1 MGRALI
7 DAAGAVHAP
16 AGAEARIVSLVPSLT
31 ELLFDLGL
39 GAQLVG
45 RTHYCIHP
53 ADAVSAIP
61 SLGGT
66 KKIKMDRLAALAPS
80 HAILNI
86 DENTEEMAAAISEIV
101 PHVVV
106 THPVAPEDNLALF
119 RLLGGIFGH
128 AERAE
133 EFCAA
138 FEAALSH
145 LRAVAGDGPARR
157 VLYLIWMDPWMTVSR
172 DTYVSRLLALLNWE
186 TQGHDPEI
194 RYPEVEMSE
203 ALLAETD
210 LVLFSSEPYEFTE
223 THVEAFR
230 AAHGSTGPELRLI
243 DGEYCSWYGT
253 RAIRALDY
261 LARFAEAPGAGGN
274 IRG

>member
-1 MGRALI
+1 MAGALI
-7 DAAGAVHAP
+7 DAAGSEHAP
-16 AGAEARIVSLVPSLT
+16 AGNDARIVSLVPSLT
-31 ELLFDLGL
+31 ELLIDLGL

-45 RTHYCIHP
+45 RTHFCIHP
-53 ADAVSAIP
+53 AEAVAAIP

-66 KKIKMDRLAALAPS
+66 KKINMDRLASLAPS

-86 DENTEEMAAAISEIV
+86 DENTEEMAAAIGEIV

-106 THPVAPEDNLALF
+106 THPMAPEDNPVLF
-119 RLLGGIFGH
+119 RLLGGIFGR
-128 AERAE
+128 AARAE
-133 EFCAA
+133 EFCSA
-138 FEAALSH
+138 FTAALAH
-145 LRAVAGDGPARR
+145 LRAVTDGKPSRR

-172 DTYVSRLLALLNWE
+172 DTYVSRLLALLNWR
-186 TQGHDPEI
+186 TQGHDPAV
-194 RYPEVEMSE
+194 RYPQLALSE

-223 THVEAFR
+223 GHVDAFR
-230 AAHGSTGPELRLI
+230 AAHGEACPELRLI

-261 LARFAEAPGAGGN
+261 LARFAES
-274 IRG
+274 RG

>member
-1 MGRALI
+1 MDRPLI
-7 DAAGAVHAP
+7 DAAGTEHAP
-16 AGAEARIVSLVPSLT
+16 AGEAARIVSLVPSLT
-31 ELLFDLGL
+31 ELLIDLGL

-53 ADAVSAIP
+53 ADRVAAIP

-66 KKIKMDRLAALAPS
+66 KKINMERLAALAPS
-80 HAILNI
+80 HAIVNI
-86 DENTEEMAAAISEIV
+86 DENTEAMAAAIGEIV
-101 PHVVV
+101 PHIVV
-106 THPVAPEDNLALF
+106 THPLAPGDNPALF
-119 RLLGGIFGH
+119 RLLGGIFGR

-138 FEAALSH
+138 FAEALTH
-145 LRAVAGDGPARR
+145 LRQVAGGGPARR

-172 DTYVSRLLALLNWE
+172 DTYVSRLLALVNWH

-194 RYPEVEMSE
+194 RYPELEITGE
-203 ALLAETD
+203 LLAGTD
-210 LVLFSSEPYEFTE
+210 LVLFPSEPYEFTG
-223 THVEAFR
+223 THMEAFR
-230 AAHGSTGPELRLI
+230 AAHGSACPELRLI

-261 LARFAEAPGAGGN
+261 LARFAATPG
-274 IRG
+274 

>member
-1 MGRALI
+1 MGRALT
-7 DAAGAVHAP
+7 DAAGTAHAP
-16 AGAEARIVSLVPSLT
+16 AADARIVSLVPSLT
-31 ELLFDLGL
+31 ELLVDLGL
-39 GAQLVG
+39 GARLVG

-53 ADAVSAIP
+53 AATVAAIP

-66 KKIKMDRLAALAPS
+66 KKINMDRLAALAPS

-86 DENTEEMAAAISEIV
+86 DENTEQMAAAIGEIV

-106 THPVAPEDNLALF
+106 THPLAPEDNPALF
-119 RLLGGIFGH
+119 RLLGGIFGR
-128 AERAE
+128 AARAE
-133 EFCAA
+133 EFCTA
-138 FEAALSH
+138 FAQALAH
-145 LRAVAGDGPARR
+145 LRAVTRGNPSRR
-157 VLYLIWMDPWMTVSR
+157 VLYFIWMDPWMTVSR

-186 TQGHDPEI
+186 TQGHDPEV
-194 RYPEVEMSE
+194 RYPELELTE

-230 AAHGSTGPELRLI
+230 AAHGSTCPELRLI

-261 LARFAEAPGAGGN
+261 LARFAATLDEGA
-274 IRG
+274 

>member
-1 MGRALI
+1 MDRPLI
-7 DAAGAVHAP
+7 DAAGTAHAP
-16 AGAEARIVSLVPSLT
+16 AGGDARIVSLVPSLT
-31 ELLFDLGL
+31 ELLIDLGL

-45 RTHYCIHP
+45 RTHFCIHP
-53 ADAVSAIP
+53 AEAVAAIP

-66 KKIKMDRLAALAPS
+66 KKINMERLAALAPS

-86 DENTEEMAAAISEIV
+86 DENTVPMAAAIGEIV

-106 THPVAPEDNLALF
+106 THPLAPEDNPALF
-119 RLLGGIFGH
+119 RLLGGIFGR
-128 AERAE
+128 AARAE

-138 FEAALSH
+138 FARALAH
-145 LRAVAGDGPARR
+145 LRAVAGGGPARR

-172 DTYVSRLLALLNWE
+172 DTYVSRLLALLGWE
-186 TQGHDPEI
+186 TQGHDPEV
-194 RYPEVEMSE
+194 RYPELAVSGE
-203 ALLAETD
+203 LLAETD

-223 THVEAFR
+223 THVAAFR
-230 AAHGSTGPELRLI
+230 AAHGGACPELRLI

-261 LARFAEAPGAGGN
+261 LADFAEGA
-274 IRG
+274 